1 MAQPS
6 EGKKSRRLSG
16 EPALHV
22 DHFPLLLKFDP
33 PDKLP
38 TFASVIGRMRSLC
51 AGGKNNMTKD
61 NAAVEA
67 AKEVMCKYYHDT
79 IYCHSKAKIINCI

>member
-33 PDKLP
+33 PDKNLIM
-38 TFASVIGRMRSLC
+38 VILISWFLLSQVPQNSLRLS
-51 AGGKNNMTKD
+51 GKCLRG
-61 NAAVEA
+61 VWVLSE
-67 AKEVMCKYYHDT
+67 
-79 IYCHSKAKIINCI
+79 